1 MTKMIM
7 SVDEGHLTELE
18 LKNRRR
24 DMEYALEHLGLKY
37 EVCEGSWMGVR
48 EQAYMI
54 NFRTEENFER
64 LKQSAKNCGQ
74 VSVLRISSY
83 GGVIESFTNPDFDDE
98 MLGKWTEVDSTGGLM
113 SYTQSFLTGKIYTTI

>member
-7 SVDEGHLTELE
+7 SVDESHLTELE

-24 DMEYALEHLGLKY
+24 DLEYALERLGLKY

-48 EQAYMI
+48 EQSYMI

-98 MLGKWTEVDSTGGLM
+98 LLGKWTEVDSTGGLTG
-113 SYTQSFLTGKIYTTI
+113 YTQSFLTGKIYTAI